1 MSNAHEQRVNLRSDI
16 KERISAI
23 KEETAAS
30 RQNTI
35 ELISNINRAHKEMG
49 DSLKADLG
57 KFMSDLNTAESE
69 RKTSADEDKNQRVAE
84 KNQRSADVSQLRKD
98 TVRLMNEMQRAH
110 KEMGDSLR
118 ASLGEFISDLN
129 TAESER
135 KAVTHD
141 LIGAIKTE
149 ISDTAAAWKELIA
162 SMQTS
167 RGAPVKTA
175 KIKKEVAVEAK
186 EAVEELAEEEAEEPS
201 EEEVVELG
209 PEEEEVVE
217 LGPEEE
223 EVVELGPEEELEE
236 DLASEVIGVL
246 EDHPDG
252 LKMVEIADILG
263 IQNWRSL
270 IPVMRRLLDDGE
282 IRKENS
288 TYFTA

>member
-1 MSNAHEQRVNLRSDI
+1 MSNAHDFRRLAEEVKSAYGQRVNLRSDI

-98 TVRLMNEMQRAH
+98 TVRLINEMQRAH

-129 TAESER
+129 AAESVR

-167 RGAPVKTA
+167 KGAPVKTA

-186 EAVEELAEEEAEEPS
+186 EAVEELSEEEAEELS
-201 EEEVVELG
+201 EEV
-209 PEEEEVVE
+209 EEES
-217 LGPEEE
+217 
-223 EVVELGPEEELEE
+223 LE
-236 DLASEVIGVL
+236 DRIINLAS
-246 EDHPDG
+246 DKPDG
-252 LKMVEIADILG
+252 IKMTTIAEILG
-263 IQNWRSL
+263 LENWRSL
-270 IPVMRRLLDDGE
+270 IPVIRELVDDGKLE
-282 IRKENS
+282 KDGS
-288 TYFTA
+288 LYFT

>member
-1 MSNAHEQRVNLRSDI
+1 MSNAHDFRRLAEEVKSAYEQRVNLRSDI

-49 DSLKADLG
+49 AELRADLG

-84 KNQRSADVSQLRKD
+84 KNQRSVDVSQLRKD
-98 TVRLMNEMQRAH
+98 TVRLINEMQRAH
-110 KEMGDSLR
+110 KEMGAELKVD
-118 ASLGEFISDLN
+118 LGKFMSDLN

-167 RGAPVKTA
+167 RGVPVKTA

-201 EEEVVELG
+201 EEV
-209 PEEEEVVE
+209 EEEP
-217 LGPEEE
+217 LGDRIINI
-223 EVVELGPEEELEE
+223 V
-236 DLASEVIGVL
+236 SNK
-246 EDHPDG
+246 PDG
-252 LKMVEIADILG
+252 IKMTTIAEILG
-263 IQNWRSL
+263 LENWRSL
-270 IPVMRRLLDDGE
+270 ITIIGELVDDGKLE
-282 IRKENS
+282 KDGS
-288 TYFTA
+288 LYFT

>member
-1 MSNAHEQRVNLRSDI
+1 MSNAHDFRRLAEEVKSAYGQRVNLRSDI

-69 RKTSADEDKNQRVAE
+69 RKTSESERKTSADEDKNQRVAE

-98 TVRLMNEMQRAH
+98 TVRLINEMQRAH

-129 TAESER
+129 AAESVR

-167 RGAPVKTA
+167 KGAPVKTA

-186 EAVEELAEEEAEEPS
+186 EAVEELSEEEAEELS
-201 EEEVVELG
+201 EEV
-209 PEEEEVVE
+209 EEES
-217 LGPEEE
+217 
-223 EVVELGPEEELEE
+223 LE
-236 DLASEVIGVL
+236 DRIINLAS
-246 EDHPDG
+246 DKPDG
-252 LKMVEIADILG
+252 IKMTTIAEILG
-263 IQNWRSL
+263 LENWRSL
-270 IPVMRRLLDDGE
+270 IPVIRELVDDGKLE
-282 IRKENS
+282 KDGS
-288 TYFTA
+288 LYFT